1 MLKTCMKNHSDVWF
15 LELNKFYLISLRWGH
30 NALREFT
37 LFGLIFWQ
45 LVSIISYDSYFDADW
60 IFTLFRERKSGLS
73 AKNVFLSR
81 ENAWD
86 TIYTFFSVE

>member
-30 NALREFT
+30 NAFREFT

-45 LVSIISYDSYFDADW
+45 LVSIISYDSDFYFMQ
-60 IFTLFRERKSGLS
+60 TGSLCCLEKE
-73 AKNVFLSR
+73 KV
-81 ENAWD
+81 
-86 TIYTFFSVE
+86 V